1 IAQPKAKRSQVRAF
15 VLATIAAASF
25 LMSPHLL
32 PDSSEICTGV
42 RAMSATHPFVLN
54 SAAKNGK
61 KLRVLM
67 AESEP
72 PRVSKM
78 LRSLFPDEESA
89 LQLTMV
95 STISILLPTIQL
107 VGPEVL
113 FLDLS
118 TSGQDALATV
128 RAVHRAAPSLP
139 LITLATAAE

>member
-1 IAQPKAKRSQVRAF
+1 MNALQ
-15 VLATIAAASF
+15 SF
-25 LMSPHLL
+25 AP
-32 PDSSEICTGV
+32 T
-42 RAMSATHPFVLN
+42 
-54 SAAKNGK
+54 SAAIYGK

-72 PRVSKM
+72 QRVCKM
-78 LRSLFPDEESA
+78 LRSLFPDEESS

-107 VGPEVL
+107 VGPEIL

-118 TSGQDALATV
+118 ASGQDALATV

-139 LITLATAAE
+139 LITLATA